1 MYKIFSKETQEVARL
16 IGLFYLE
23 KNNNDYVATEEEIK
37 RLQITDIEV
46 EHCEIIVELSR
57 PGLFIGKRGEN
68 VEQLQKYLHEHGF
81 KRKLHIKEAKQNI
94 LDFLIPYEY
103 NDEDDSPMMDPYP
116 DMFDPDLDG
125 WMTREDF
132 EARG

>member
-1 MYKIFSKETQEVARL
+1 MYKIFPKETQEVARI
-16 IGLFYLE
+16 IGQFYLE
-23 KNNNDYVATEEEIK
+23 KNGNDYVATEDEIT

-46 EHCEIIVELSR
+46 EHKSKVIIELSR
-57 PGLFIGKRGEN
+57 PGLLIGKRGEN
-68 VEQLQKYLHEHGF
+68 CEKLQNYLSMRGF
-81 KRKLHIKEAKQNI
+81 HKLEIKEAKQNI
-94 LDFLIPYEY
+94 LDFLVPYEY